1 MLDNNFFLIVRIKEP
16 KPVTMKDVRSWSTT
30 TGDIE
35 EGQTDVEDN
44 KDGDIYTIAGASPKL
59 Q

>member
-1 MLDNNFFLIVRIKEP
+1 
-16 KPVTMKDVRSWSTT
+16 MKDVRSWSTT

-35 EGQTDVEDN
+35 EGQDDVEDI
-44 KDGDIYTIAGASPKL
+44 KDGDIYTISGAAPKS